1 MSALG
6 EISIKT
12 KDGVWKNYT
21 LSISDKTSQYGQN
34 VSLYEKQ
41 TDEQRQA
48 GEPKNY
54 IGNGKIYWTDGNISV
69 AEKVEKETVSTS
81 SAADTDLPF

>member
-48 GEPKNY
+48 NEPKSY

-69 AEKVEKETVSTS
+69 ADRVERET
-81 SAADTDLPF
+81 SAASGTETDLPF

>member
-48 GEPKNY
+48 GNPKNY

>member
-41 TDEQRQA
+41 TDEQRQSN
-48 GEPKNY
+48 EPKSY

-69 AEKVEKETVSTS
+69 ADRVERET
-81 SAADTDLPF
+81 SAASGTETDLPF

>member
-81 SAADTDLPF
+81 SAAETDLPF